1 MFVLAAVV
9 FYFMVNVDRHHLGQH
24 DVPAGAAH

>member
-1 MFVLAAVV
+1 VIAAAV

-24 DVPAGAAH
+24 DAPAAAAH